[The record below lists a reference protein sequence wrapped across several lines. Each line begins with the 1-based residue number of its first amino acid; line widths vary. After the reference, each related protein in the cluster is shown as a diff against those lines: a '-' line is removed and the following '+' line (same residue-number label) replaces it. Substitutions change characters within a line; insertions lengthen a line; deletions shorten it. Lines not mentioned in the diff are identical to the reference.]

1 MTIRTSEDTDRAAI
15 DAIHLSAFGQAQ
27 GREIV
32 ELVHAL
38 EADATAEPRLSL
50 VVSSEAG
57 LVGHVLFTH
66 ATVESGTQRV
76 DAQILA
82 PLAVHGAHQ
91 GRGNGGALVRAGL
104 DRLAQAGGGLVFV
117 LGDPGYYARFGFRPA
132 APLGLHAPY
141 PLTAEYLQGWMV
153 QELRP
158 GRLGSVHG
166 LVRCAHALDDAR
178 HWCE

>member
-1 MTIRTSEDTDRAAI
+1 MTIRTSEASDRTAI

-32 ELVHAL
+32 ALVHAL
-38 EADATAEPRLSL
+38 EADDSAEPKLSL
-50 VVSSEAG
+50 VAQNEAG
-57 LVGHVLFTH
+57 LVGHVLFTR
-66 ATVESGTQRV
+66 ATVESDAQRV

-82 PLAVHGAHQ
+82 PLAVHAAHQ
-91 GRGNGGALVRAGL
+91 GRGNGGALVRTGL
-104 DRLAQAGGGLVFV
+104 AHLAQTGGGLVFV
-117 LGDPGYYARFGFRPA
+117 LGDPGYYSRFGFRAA
-132 APLGLHAPY
+132 APLGLNAPY

-158 GRLGSVHG
+158 GLLGSVHG
-166 LVRCAHALDDAR
+166 VVQCAHALDDPR